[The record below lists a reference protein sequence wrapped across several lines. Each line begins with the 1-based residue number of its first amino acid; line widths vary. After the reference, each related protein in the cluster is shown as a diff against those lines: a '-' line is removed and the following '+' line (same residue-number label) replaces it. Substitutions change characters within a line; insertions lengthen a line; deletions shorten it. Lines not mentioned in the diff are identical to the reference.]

1 MKPFYTNTFMV
12 NFNSYNAKHQRN
24 MVATALIEN
33 TINNV
38 TNQVTYDSETDVRT
52 TTPLNQ
58 NGNWRAVGSFSL
70 NTPFKKRSWIFR
82 TYSYLHYRNQNGYIE

>member
-1 MKPFYTNTFMV
+1 MV

-38 TNQVTYDSETDVRT
+38 TNQVAYDSETDVRT

-58 NGNWRAVGSFSL
+58 NGSWRAVGSFSL
-70 NTPFKKRSWIFR
+70 NTPFKNRSWIFR
-82 TYSYLHYRNQNGYIE
+82 TYSYLHYWNQNGYIE